1 MIPCKDFRGQRV
13 TASMME
19 LRSQPGEFVDF
30 VSHGGT
36 VDLEKQG
43 KRVATMIPADGDS
56 DTTTVLSDGSIR
68 GQVPL
73 TFRRNLG
80 CGGYGK

>member
-1 MIPCKDFRGQRV
+1 MLPPKDFRGQRV

-19 LRSQPGEFVDF
+19 LRSQPGEFIDF
-30 VSHGGT
+30 VAHGGT
-36 VDLEKQG
+36 VELEKNG
-43 KRVATMIPADGDS
+43 KSVAQIVPSDGS
-56 DTTTVLSDGSIR
+56 GDTTEIMSDGSIH

-80 CGGYGK
+80 DGGY